1 MSFGEEA
8 ANTRVGRDP
17 LATIQGNFA
26 SAASLWLNFGKI
38 TGQMKAEQESRS
50 QAVS

>member
-8 ANTRVGRDP
+8 ANTTVWREP
-17 LATIQGNFA
+17 LATTQGNFA
-26 SAASLWLNFGKI
+26 SAASLWLKFGKI

-50 QAVS
+50 QTVS